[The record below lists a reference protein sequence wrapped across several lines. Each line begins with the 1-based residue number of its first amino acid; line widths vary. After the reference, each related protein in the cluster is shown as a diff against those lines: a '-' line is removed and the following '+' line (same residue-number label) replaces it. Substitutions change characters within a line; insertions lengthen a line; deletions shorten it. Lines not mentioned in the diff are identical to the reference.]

1 MTKFCYFIKSS
12 DQQRQII
19 PIGQPIKGAAALVVD
34 ERGRICPT
42 GMIGEIYVRTPYR
55 SLGYYQQDALTNEVF
70 VVNPFSNNPNDLI
83 YKTGDM
89 GRVSSDGNF
98 EYLGRKDRQV
108 KIRGIRIELGEI
120 ENYLRLSSAIKESA
134 VIDINDTEG
143 NKYLC
148 AYLVLKHSVEVREIR
163 EYLRDFLPEMMIPSS
178 FVIMESLPK
187 TISGKIDRKSLPSPT
202 QNNRK
207 YVAPR
212 TPIEIRLAEIWT
224 QVLNIQQIGIDD
236 DFFELGG
243 HSLLATQLVSCISRA
258 WQVEIPLKL
267 LFDSPI
273 LATQAESIETL
284 LWMKNHSSAL
294 LEELSEEGEL

>member
-1 MTKFCYFIKSS
+1 
-12 DQQRQII
+12 
-19 PIGQPIKGAAALVVD
+19 
-34 ERGRICPT
+34 
-42 GMIGEIYVRTPYR
+42 
-55 SLGYYQQDALTNEVF
+55 
-70 VVNPFSNNPNDLI
+70 
-83 YKTGDM
+83 
-89 GRVSSDGNF
+89 
-98 EYLGRKDRQV
+98 
-108 KIRGIRIELGEI
+108 
-120 ENYLRLSSAIKESA
+120 
-134 VIDINDTEG
+134 
-143 NKYLC
+143 
-148 AYLVLKHSVEVREIR
+148 LKHSVEVREIR

-236 DFFELGG
+236 NFFELGG